1 EGEFT
6 VERAISTILG
16 PSNGWDP
23 EDRPSSKP
31 FLRLRGTHSAAH
43 ASFLSANTTT
53 EVCLRPLRDV
63 RTCISALQ
71 ACASAGDH
79 SVGEKIHSWVVVNG
93 FHASPFVLTS
103 LINFYTK
110 CRHLADALAVF
121 RHIES
126 PNLFQWNIALSGMM
140 AYGLLEVAL
149 MLYFEM
155 ERTGAVPDRFT
166 YPCLVKAC
174 SDLREGPLVARS
186 IHARLF
192 KVGLESDVFIS
203 SSLINAYMKMG
214 LLVLAKKMFGILSER
229 DVVLWNSMVNGFA
242 QMGQFKDALE
252 LFQQIGKEGFVPS
265 KFTVTGITSVFA
277 ATEDTNGGRMIHGFA
292 KKSGYESDITVSN
305 SLIDMYGKCQPSGDH
320 RRTMKLFDSMK
331 DSGIPP
337 DPVTI
342 SAVLPACAHMAAL
355 FHGRMIHGFM
365 VVNGLGKNSDVFL
378 DNAIMDMYAKCGS
391 LDDAK
396 MVFDK
401 MASHDTAS
409 WNIMIMSYALR
420 GDGVKSC
427 GIANEGREILDK
439 MESEYNVVPTIEHYA
454 CVVDMLGRAGRL
466 MEAYNLAVN
475 VPIGFSPVV
484 WRAYLT
490 ACQIHGDMD
499 QHGDVLEVR
508 KAMRHRNVRK
518 APGCSWIELGLGMQ
532 WVAFGI
538 CGDGGRDSLPSV
550 LGIDEAWT
558 VNESQEICS
567 GFENQEPGY
576 KMSNA
581 RWSMLWTTELNKV
594 EDSEEMSRGK
604 VQRDA
609 KSPLGSGNLGTASPS
624 ARC

>member
-1 EGEFT
+1 
-6 VERAISTILG
+6 
-16 PSNGWDP
+16 
-23 EDRPSSKP
+23 
-31 FLRLRGTHSAAH
+31 FLP
-43 ASFLSANTTT
+43 
-53 EVCLRPLRDV
+53 PLRDV
-63 RTCISALQ
+63 PTCVSALQ
-71 ACASAGDH
+71 ACASAGDL
-79 SVGEKIHSWVVVNG
+79 SAGEKIHSWVVVNG

-103 LINFYTK
+103 LINFYSK
-110 CRHLADALAVF
+110 CHHLADALAVF

-126 PNLFQWNIALSGMM
+126 PNLFQWNAALSGMV
-140 AYGLLEVAL
+140 AHGLLEEAL

-155 ERTGAVPDRFT
+155 ERTGSVPDRFT

-214 LLVLAKKMFGILSER
+214 LLVLAKKMFGILSDR

-252 LFQQIGKEGFVPS
+252 LFQQMGKEGFVPS

-277 ATEDTNGGRMIHGFA
+277 ATGDINGGRMIHGFA
-292 KKSGYESDITVSN
+292 KKSGYEYDIAVSN
-305 SLIDMYGKCQPSGDH
+305 SLIDMYGKCQSVEAANQIFEAMSHRDILSWNSIISISDQSGDH
-320 RRTMKLFDSMK
+320 RRTLKLFDSMK

-337 DPVTI
+337 DPVTV

-365 VVNGLGKNSDVFL
+365 ASVAPDEVTFVNVLSG
-378 DNAIMDMYAKCGS
+378 C
-391 LDDAK
+391 
-396 MVFDK
+396 
-401 MASHDTAS
+401 SHA
-409 WNIMIMSYALR
+409 
-420 GDGVKSC
+420 
-427 GIANEGREILDK
+427 GIVNEGREILDK
-439 MESEYNVVPTIEHYA
+439 MESEYNVVPTVEHYA

-499 QHGDVLEVR
+499 QSVHAARRLLEMEPEHCGSYVLLSNAYGSAGRHGDVLEVR

-532 WVAFGI
+532 VFI
-538 CGDGGRDSLPSV
+538 TGDRRHSESDKIYDLLHV
-550 LGIDEAWT
+550 LIGQL
-558 VNESQEICS
+558 QE
-567 GFENQEPGY
+567 
-576 KMSNA
+576 
-581 RWSMLWTTELNKV
+581 
-594 EDSEEMSRGK
+594 
-604 VQRDA
+604 
-609 KSPLGSGNLGTASPS
+609 LGSAPCINQGG
-624 ARC
+624 